1 MKKKIN
7 LKKAHSI
14 WFTGY
19 PSSGKTTIAKLLI
32 KKLDEYNLPV
42 VNLDGDQIR
51 SLFKNK
57 IYGKKTRLNSVNDY
71 INLVKIVMKTKN
83 LVIVSANHAFKE
95 QRKLARKTFKS
106 KYSEIWISTPIEV
119 CKKRDVKKL
128 YAKAKSGKITNLIG
142 HDLIFDN
149 PINYDL
155 KINTVVNSKKK
166 CVNTIFNFLKRKKII
181 N

>member
-51 SLFKNK
+51 NLFKNK
-57 IYGKKTRLNSVNDY
+57 IYNKKTRLNSVNDY
-71 INLVKIVMKTKN
+71 INLVKIVMMTKV

-128 YAKAKSGKITNLIG
+128 YTKAKRGKITNLIG

-166 CVNTIFNFLKRKKII
+166 CVNTIFNFLKTKKII
-181 N
+181 Y

>member
-1 MKKKIN
+1 M
-7 LKKAHSI
+7 
-14 WFTGY
+14 
-19 PSSGKTTIAKLLI
+19 
-32 KKLDEYNLPV
+32 PV

-51 SLFKNK
+51 NLFKNK
-57 IYGKKTRLNSVNDY
+57 IYNKKTRLNSVNDY
-71 INLVKIVMKTKN
+71 INLVKIVMMTKV

-95 QRKLARKTFKS
+95 QRNLTRKTFKS

-128 YAKAKSGKITNLIG
+128 YTKAKRGKITNLIG

-155 KINTVVNSKKK
+155 KINTVVNSKKN
-166 CVNTIFNFLKRKKII
+166 V
-181 N
+181 